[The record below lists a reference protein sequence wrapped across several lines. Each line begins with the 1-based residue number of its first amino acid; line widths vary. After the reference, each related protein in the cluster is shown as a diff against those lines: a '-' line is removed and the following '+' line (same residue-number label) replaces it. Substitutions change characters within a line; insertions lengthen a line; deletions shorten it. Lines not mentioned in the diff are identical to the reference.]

1 MQEVVQ
7 GRYGG
12 VGLVISAPPK
22 PPQPPAK
29 APTPSP
35 STTSLPPPKPGSSD
49 KEGDTTAP
57 VGPIS
62 EAAQSKDAL
71 PSVPP
76 SSSFI
81 LDALPGR
88 KKALQQE
95 KDKERPSGVL
105 VVNAFEGYAFDQGMR
120 VGDRLISVR

>member
-1 MQEVVQ
+1 
-7 GRYGG
+7 
-12 VGLVISAPPK
+12 
-22 PPQPPAK
+22 
-29 APTPSP
+29 
-35 STTSLPPPKPGSSD
+35 
-49 KEGDTTAP
+49 